1 MKRMNKI
8 STTSEMAYEFYL
20 KGEELYAE
28 YFAEVGSKDL
38 LTSAES
44 LFRYALQYDPAFA
57 IPYRKIAALYAT
69 RMNTTPS
76 KREYWDTVRINVERA
91 LSCDDEDAAS
101 YQLLGTYYRNQGDW
115 DKAIENF
122 NTALEYNPNSRDVY
136 ATMGTMYAEKNDF
149 VNALSNLYKSLSYPQ
164 PEETYINVTQSFMMV
179 YLWSGFKEQYNHFAE
194 IKLKYSGDSA
204 MYYCD
209 LATGEYWIDDNRKK
223 ALELLEMS
231 YRIDST
237 TLETLNLLGEV
248 CLSDGQYARSLKYYK
263 EYTVQLNELGR
274 VNIYSTHNIGLSYLL
289 NGD

>member
-1 MKRMNKI
+1 
-8 STTSEMAYEFYL
+8 
-20 KGEELYAE
+20 
-28 YFAEVGSKDL
+28 
-38 LTSAES
+38 
-44 LFRYALQYDPAFA
+44 
-57 IPYRKIAALYAT
+57 
-69 RMNTTPS
+69 
-76 KREYWDTVRINVERA
+76 
-91 LSCDDEDAAS
+91 
-101 YQLLGTYYRNQGDW
+101 
-115 DKAIENF
+115 
-122 NTALEYNPNSRDVY
+122 
-136 ATMGTMYAEKNDF
+136 
-149 VNALSNLYKSLSYPQ
+149 
-164 PEETYINVTQSFMMV
+164 MMV

-274 VNIYSTHNIGLSYLL
+274 VNIYSTHNIGLAYWL
-289 NGD
+289 NGDKETAEHYFDPQLSYIRDFLSGNLSSEGTLASIFAFIGNRDLAYKHLHEFNKKDAMSIYVKNGYKEGNPYHLSIQDDPEFQSIRAEILAKFEAEHERVRQWLEENGML